1 MRTIYAGAIFA
12 LLSTSIMAESPIYKG
27 SSTSNQLTGDVS
39 PSVITGVSKD
49 QVENR
54 IELVERLVRTSSAA
68 RRVKISE
75 QPEIQAGYANVMAR
89 LDQAVETFEA
99 GDYGTAYVLLTE
111 VTTNMFETARRIDAS
126 DLLERK
132 RSRDFDSRRSS
143 VEALLVAHGRIS
155 KEKGH
160 AMAHDGLMKITGG
173 HVEVADALAENGKY
187 IAGRQQLDAAYT
199 MIKVS
204 IKNLR
209 GGDTLV
215 RSLEFAT
222 PEDEYHYEL
231 DRNDT
236 HRMLVTVL
244 AKEKL
249 DTNPAMSKKVAG
261 FLQKAD
267 TMRGEA
273 EQEAAKGDY
282 TEAIAHLE
290 ASTSQVVR
298 AIHGAGIYI
307 PGG

>member
-12 LLSTSIMAESPIYKG
+12 LLSTSVMAELPVYEG
-27 SSTSNQLTGDVS
+27 SSTSSQVTGDAS
-39 PSVITGVSKD
+39 PAANADVSKD
-49 QVENR
+49 QVEKR

-68 RRVKISE
+68 RRVKFSE

-89 LDQAVETFEA
+89 FDQAVETFEA
-99 GDYGTAYVLLTE
+99 GDYGTANVLLTD
-111 VTTNMFETARRIDAS
+111 VTTNMFETARRTDAG
-126 DLLERK
+126 DLLENK
-132 RSRDFDSRRSS
+132 HSRDFDSRKSS
-143 VEALLVAHGRIS
+143 VYALMVAHGRIS
-155 KEKGH
+155 QEKGS
-160 AMAHDGLMKITGG
+160 AKVHDDLVEITGD
-173 HVEVADALAENGKY
+173 HVEEAAALAAIGEY
-187 IAGRQQLDAAYT
+187 VAGRQKLDAAYVV
-199 MIKVS
+199 IKAS
-204 IKNLR
+204 IENLR

-215 RSLEFAT
+215 RSLEFAS

-249 DTNPAMSKKVAG
+249 DANPAMSKKVAG

-267 TMRGEA
+267 SMRGEA
-273 EQEAAKGDY
+273 EQEAAAGDY
-282 TEAIAHLE
+282 DEAIAHLE